1 MKLKFEWDN
10 NKNAINKMKHGV
22 SFEEAA
28 IVFSDPKRYEMYDKI
43 HSFMEKRWIVI
54 GLAGWKIL
62 KVCFTEKEEIIR
74 IFSARKATTTETKE
88 YFYEYSTAS
97 N

>member
-1 MKLKFEWDN
+1 MEIKFEWN
-10 NKNAINKMKHGV
+10 EKKNVINQKKHGV

-28 IVFSDPKRYEMYDKI
+28 IVFSDPIRYEMYDRK
-43 HSFMEKRWIVI
+43 HSIIERRWIVI

-62 KVCFTEKEEIIR
+62 KVSFTERDKKIR
-74 IFSARKATTTETKE
+74 LISARKADKFDEE
-88 YFYEYSTAS
+88 VYFYGYGTTG